1 MTHEMSA
8 VWYFSCDHHAYGFVD
23 VEDASVGAFDQQF
36 GEDLFFC
43 AQDYSVFALNADDG
57 SDWRRLYSALSTA
70 LAAYSS
76 CSNLP
81 SWV

>member
-1 MTHEMSA
+1 MSA
-8 VWYFSCDHHAYGFVD
+8 VWYFSCDDHTDGLVD

-43 AQDYSVFALNADDG
+43 TQDDSVFALDADDC
-57 SDWRRLYSALSTA
+57 SDWGRLYSALSTA